1 MKITVKTGVICA
13 LIWIAFKLILFVTL
27 TGEARYDVRPAV
39 MVNILL
45 LLLSITVGLYLQKR
59 RDKEETNALADIKN
73 AMSAGVPYAVIVSLF
88 LFFYYKNIDPEF
100 NQHQIAERSFAFEK
114 AMNDPLEVKRIKDS
128 NAEFEVMTKE
138 EIIAKNLENMKATI
152 SPGSTMTLSLLAMLL
167 LSTINS
173 IFVTVVYRRVV
184 FR

>member
-39 MVNILL
+39 MGNILL
-45 LLLSITVGLYLQKR
+45 LLLSITVGLYIQKR
-59 RDKEETNALADIKN
+59 RSKEETNALGDIKN
-73 AMSAGVPYAVIVSLF
+73 AMGAGLVYTVIVSLF
-88 LFFYYKNIDPEF
+88 LFFYYQNIDPEF
-100 NQHQIAERSFAFEK
+100 NQHQIAEHSVAFEK
-114 AMNDPLEVKRIKDS
+114 AVNDPETLKKIKES

-138 EIIAKNLENMKATI
+138 EIIAKNLDNMKATI
-152 SPGSTMTLSLLAMLL
+152 NPGSTMTLSLLGMLV

-173 IFVTVVYRRVV
+173 IFVTVVYRKVV